1 MIDVIIPTYK
11 PGAEFVRVIRGLHN
25 QSVKINRVIIMNTE
39 EAFFKGVANDLQ
51 KFIDEGF
58 VEVHHILKQ
67 DFDHGNTRR
76 EGIAKSKADI
86 FVMMTMDAVPAD
98 DKLIENLIRP
108 LSDDKVAASYAR
120 QLPKEGA
127 SRREQ
132 ITREFNYPDVSVLK
146 SSKDYDRLGIKT
158 FFCSN
163 VCCAYSRRIYDKLG
177 GFVTRAIFNE
187 DMIYAGQAVKQG
199 YMISYTAKA
208 VVYHSHDYGAI
219 EQFRRNVDLGISQA
233 DHPEVFDGFRSETEG
248 VRMVKMVITRLI
260 KGGRWYEVVPYV
272 WISAWKLMGYRMGKS
287 YKKLLLALVK
297 ACSTNPDYLSA
308 A

>member
-11 PGAEFVRVIRGLHN
+11 PGAEFVRVIRGLRN

-248 VRMVKMVITRLI
+248 VRMVKMVITKLI

-287 YKKLLLALVK
+287 YKKLPLALVK

>member
-199 YMISYTAKA
+199 YMISYTAEA

-260 KGGRWYEVVPYV
+260 KGGRWYEVVP
-272 WISAWKLMGYRMGKS
+272 
-287 YKKLLLALVK
+287 
-297 ACSTNPDYLSA
+297 
-308 A
+308 

>member
-51 KFIDEGF
+51 KFIDEVF

-199 YMISYTAKA
+199 YMISYTAEA

-248 VRMVKMVITRLI
+248 VRMVKMVITKLI

-287 YKKLLLALVK
+287 YKKLPLALVK

>member
-158 FFCSN
+158 FFCSD

-199 YMISYTAKA
+199 YMISYTAEA

-248 VRMVKMVITRLI
+248 VRMVKMVITKLI

-287 YKKLLLALVK
+287 YKKLPLALVK

>member
-127 SRREQ
+127 TRREQ

-199 YMISYTAKA
+199 YMISYTAEA

-287 YKKLLLALVK
+287 YKKLPLALVK

>member
-199 YMISYTAKA
+199 YMISYTAEA

-287 YKKLLLALVK
+287 YKKLPLALVK
-297 ACSTNPDYLSA
+297 ACSTNPDYVSA

>member
-11 PGAEFVRVIRGLHN
+11 PGAEFVRVIRGLRN

-287 YKKLLLALVK
+287 YKKLPLALVK

>member
-11 PGAEFVRVIRGLHN
+11 PGAEFVRVIRGLRN

-199 YMISYTAKA
+199 YMISYTAEA

-248 VRMVKMVITRLI
+248 VRMVKMVITKLI

-287 YKKLLLALVK
+287 YKKLPLALVK

>member
-86 FVMMTMDAVPAD
+86 IVMMTMDAVPAD

-287 YKKLLLALVK
+287 YKKLPLALVK

>member
-98 DKLIENLIRP
+98 DRLIENLIRP

-233 DHPEVFDGFRSETEG
+233 DHPEVFDGFRSEAEG
-248 VRMVKMVITRLI
+248 VRMVKMVITKLI

-287 YKKLLLALVK
+287 YKKLPLALVK

>member
-187 DMIYAGQAVKQG
+187 DMIYAGQAVKQV
-199 YMISYTAKA
+199 YMISYTAEA

-287 YKKLLLALVK
+287 YKKLPLALVK

>member
-199 YMISYTAKA
+199 YMISYTAEA

-287 YKKLLLALVK
+287 YKKLPFALVK

>member
-25 QSVKINRVIIMNTE
+25 QSVKINRVIIINTE

-248 VRMVKMVITRLI
+248 VRMVKLVITKLI

-287 YKKLLLALVK
+287 YKKLPLALVK

>member
-11 PGAEFVRVIRGLHN
+11 PGAECVRVIRGLRN

-163 VCCAYSRRIYDKLG
+163 VCCAYSRRIYDKPG
-177 GFVTRAIFNE
+177 GFVSRAIFNE

-199 YMISYTAKA
+199 YMISYTAEA

-287 YKKLLLALVK
+287 YKKLPLALVK

>member
-132 ITREFNYPDVSVLK
+132 ITREFNYPDVSLLK

-199 YMISYTAKA
+199 YMISYTAEA

-287 YKKLLLALVK
+287 YKKLPLALVK

>member
-199 YMISYTAKA
+199 YMISYTAEA

-248 VRMVKMVITRLI
+248 VRMDKMVITKLI

-287 YKKLLLALVK
+287 YKKLPLALVK

>member
-199 YMISYTAKA
+199 YMISYTAEA

-233 DHPEVFDGFRSETEG
+233 DHPEAFDGFRSETEG
-248 VRMVKMVITRLI
+248 VRMVKMVITKLI

-287 YKKLLLALVK
+287 YKKLPLALVK

>member
-25 QSVKINRVIIMNTE
+25 QSVKITRVIIMNTE

-199 YMISYTAKA
+199 YMISYTAEA

-287 YKKLLLALVK
+287 YKKLPLALVK

>member
-1 MIDVIIPTYK
+1 MIHVIIPTYK
-11 PGAEFVRVIRGLHN
+11 PGAEFVRVIRGLRN
-25 QSVKINRVIIMNTE
+25 QSVKMNRVIIMNTE

-199 YMISYTAKA
+199 YMISYTAEA

-287 YKKLLLALVK
+287 YKKLPLALVK

>member
-11 PGAEFVRVIRGLHN
+11 PGAEFVRVIRGLRN

-199 YMISYTAKA
+199 YMISYTAEA

-287 YKKLLLALVK
+287 YKKLPLALVK

>member
-11 PGAEFVRVIRGLHN
+11 PGEEFVRVIRGLHN

-199 YMISYTAKA
+199 YMISYTAEA

-287 YKKLLLALVK
+287 YKKLPLALVK

>member
-11 PGAEFVRVIRGLHN
+11 PGAEFVRVIRGLRN

-132 ITREFNYPDVSVLK
+132 ITREFNYPDVSLLK

-199 YMISYTAKA
+199 YMISYTAEA

-287 YKKLLLALVK
+287 YKKLPLALVK

>member
-86 FVMMTMDAVPAD
+86 FVMMTMDAVPVD
-98 DKLIENLIRP
+98 DKLIENLLRP

-199 YMISYTAKA
+199 YMISYTAEA

-287 YKKLLLALVK
+287 YKKLPLALVK

>member
-11 PGAEFVRVIRGLHN
+11 PGEEFVRVIRGLHN
-25 QSVKINRVIIMNTE
+25 QSVKVNRVIIMNTE

-199 YMISYTAKA
+199 YMISYTAEA

-287 YKKLLLALVK
+287 YKKLPLALVK

>member
-199 YMISYTAKA
+199 YMISYTAEG

-287 YKKLLLALVK
+287 YKKLPLALVK

>member
-11 PGAEFVRVIRGLHN
+11 PGAEFVRVIRGLRN

-199 YMISYTAKA
+199 YMISYTAEA

-233 DHPEVFDGFRSETEG
+233 DHPEVFDGFRSKTEG
-248 VRMVKMVITRLI
+248 VRMVKMVITKLI

-287 YKKLLLALVK
+287 YKKLPRALVK

>member
-248 VRMVKMVITRLI
+248 VRMVKMVITKLI

-287 YKKLLLALVK
+287 YKKLPLALVK

>member
-11 PGAEFVRVIRGLHN
+11 PGAEFVRVIRGLRN

-199 YMISYTAKA
+199 YMISYTAEA

-272 WISAWKLMGYRMGKS
+272 WISAWKFMGYRMGKS
-287 YKKLLLALVK
+287 YKKLPLALVK

>member
-98 DKLIENLIRP
+98 DRLIENLIRP

-248 VRMVKMVITRLI
+248 VRMVKMVITKLI

-287 YKKLLLALVK
+287 YKKLPLALVK

>member
-11 PGAEFVRVIRGLHN
+11 PGAEFVRVIRGLRN

-248 VRMVKMVITRLI
+248 VRMVKMVITKLI

-287 YKKLLLALVK
+287 
-297 ACSTNPDYLSA
+297 
-308 A
+308 

>member
-76 EGIAKSKADI
+76 DGIAKSKADI

-199 YMISYTAKA
+199 YMISYTAEA

-287 YKKLLLALVK
+287 YKKLPLALVK

>member
-163 VCCAYSRRIYDKLG
+163 VCCAYSRRIYYKLG

-199 YMISYTAKA
+199 YMISYTAEA

-248 VRMVKMVITRLI
+248 VRMVKMVITKLI

-287 YKKLLLALVK
+287 YKKLPRALVK

>member
-163 VCCAYSRRIYDKLG
+163 VCCAYSRKIYDELG
-177 GFVTRAIFNE
+177 GFVSRAIFNE

-199 YMISYTAKA
+199 YMISYTAEA

-287 YKKLLLALVK
+287 YKKLPLALVK

>member
-199 YMISYTAKA
+199 YMISYTAEA

-248 VRMVKMVITRLI
+248 VRMIKMVITRLI

-287 YKKLLLALVK
+287 YKKLPLALVK

>member
-1 MIDVIIPTYK
+1 MIDVIIPTY
-11 PGAEFVRVIRGLHN
+11 N

-199 YMISYTAKA
+199 YMISYTAEA

-287 YKKLLLALVK
+287 YKKLPLALVK